1 VTVFVD
7 TSALYAV
14 LDRDDDNHLS
24 AARIYPALLDKV
36 RLATHNYVVVETAA
50 LVQRRL
56 PADALRD
63 LIRGLLPTL
72 ELLWVDPDAHAA
84 AIAALLAGGSRR
96 TSLVD
101 WVSFEVM
108 HRHGIDEAFA
118 FDADF
123 QSQGFR
129 IRS

>member
-14 LDRDDDNHLS
+14 LDRDDANHPS
-24 AARIYPALLDKV
+24 AARIYPALLDNE

-50 LVQRRL
+50 IVQRRL
-56 PADALRD
+56 PADALRG
-63 LIRGLLPTL
+63 LIHGLLPTL
-72 ELLWVDPDAHAA
+72 ELLWIDPEAHAA
-84 AIAALLAGGSRR
+84 AVAALLAAGSRR

-101 WVSFEVM
+101 WVSFEMM

-123 QSQGFR
+123 PSQGFR